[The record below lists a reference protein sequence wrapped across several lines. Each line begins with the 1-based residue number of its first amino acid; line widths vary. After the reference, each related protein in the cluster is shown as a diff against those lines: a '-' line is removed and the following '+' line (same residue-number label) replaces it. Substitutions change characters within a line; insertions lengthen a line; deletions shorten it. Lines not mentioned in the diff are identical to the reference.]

1 MQRMNSV
8 QSVGTHVG
16 QKRDRE
22 RYKERND
29 LDIIE
34 VRLHLVVYVVIC
46 NLSLSENASCSA
58 TPV

>member
-1 MQRMNSV
+1 MNTV
-8 QSVGTHVG
+8 QSVGSHGG

-34 VRLHLVVYVVIC
+34 VRLHLVVYV
-46 NLSLSENASCSA
+46 A
-58 TPV
+58 TFSF

>member
-22 RYKERND
+22 RYKEGND

-34 VRLHLVVYVVIC
+34 VRLNLVED
-46 NLSLSENASCSA
+46 NL
-58 TPV
+58 

>member
-1 MQRMNSV
+1 M
-8 QSVGTHVG
+8 QSVGTYGG
-16 QKRDRE
+16 QKRDRQ

>member
-1 MQRMNSV
+1 M
-8 QSVGTHVG
+8 QSVGTHGG

-34 VRLHLVVYVVIC
+34 VRLHFSV
-46 NLSLSENASCSA
+46 SENASCSA
-58 TPV
+58 TPA

>member
-8 QSVGTHVG
+8 QSVGTHGG
-16 QKRDRE
+16 QKRDRD

-34 VRLHLVVYVVIC
+34 VRLNLVGD
-46 NLSLSENASCSA
+46 NM
-58 TPV
+58 